1 MKAKKPP
8 EPIEPEK
15 ETYLGTR
22 PYSSLS
28 MEEKRGLWAATRALL
43 SVIWEHRA
51 EIDPAYAEYPDD
63 ILPGILTPNPS
74 GKPK

>member
-1 MKAKKPP
+1 
-8 EPIEPEK
+8 
-15 ETYLGTR
+15 
-22 PYSSLS
+22 
-28 MEEKRGLWAATRALL
+28 MEEKQRLWAATRALL